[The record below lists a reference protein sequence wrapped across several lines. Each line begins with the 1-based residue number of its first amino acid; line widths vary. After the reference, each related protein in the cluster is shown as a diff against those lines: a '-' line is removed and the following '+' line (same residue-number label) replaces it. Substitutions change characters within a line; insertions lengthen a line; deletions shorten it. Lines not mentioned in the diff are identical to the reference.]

1 MIAAMYVALTYLSM
15 ALGLDKNAIQVR
27 FSEMLVP
34 LAFVTPAAIPGLTV
48 GCFLANILT
57 GCAPLDIVLGTFA
70 TSIGALG
77 AYLLGLMKH
86 KNVTKWL
93 CTIPNI
99 LINIVAITSVCYFCY
114 TAPSAQELSILP
126 FYAATAALGEIISCG
141 IFGTVLLMGCEKA
154 LRRLIG

>member
-1 MIAAMYVALTYLSM
+1 MLAAMYVALTYLSM
-15 ALGLDKNAIQVR
+15 SLGLDKNAIQVR
-27 FSEMLVP
+27 MSEMLIP
-34 LAFVTPAAIPGLTV
+34 LAFITPAAISGLTV

-70 TSIGALG
+70 TLVGACG
-77 AYLLGLMKH
+77 AYLLGLV
-86 KNVTKWL
+86 KNKKVTRWL
-93 CTIPNI
+93 CTLPNI
-99 LINIVAITSVCYFCY
+99 IINTVTITAVCYFCY

-141 IFGTVLLMGCEKA
+141 IFGTVLLFGCEKA